1 MSLVAGS
8 VIAKFKAD
16 VSEMKSGISQAK
28 TEVGGL
34 KAGFGKLNGTLQSFG
49 SAFFSLPA
57 LIGGIGMGALAVDTL
72 KAGAQFTRLEGTLKT
87 VARNVGLTSDE
98 LQGMRKD
105 LEDANLWGAT
115 ATETM
120 LTFVQSGLGSMTDMK
135 KFTLMAKDYSASIG
149 VSSEQGVKAFTKAIG
164 TLRPELLEQFRIQL
178 NLNEVYG
185 EEADRLGKKVVN
197 MTAQEKR
204 LALLNRLYKEHE
216 GTVKGVYTDTYDT
229 AGKAMSSIQD
239 FMGALKGYIGQIFE
253 PALKEVAV
261 LARNKIKEI
270 TVWFRD
276 NQDKIAEWAEKAKEA
291 TTKFVA
297 GLITVVKFL
306 GEHKEFIIGF
316 FGVIVLSIG
325 AFVVAFVVA
334 HGVAI
339 AIIAGL
345 SVAIGLFYR
354 MWTENWGGIQEKT
367 RAVVDFMKRM
377 FDAFKSWWDRYG
389 DDITKIAKGAW
400 QAIWNTIKYFVDT
413 IISTIKFMWQIVTG
427 DWKGAWET
435 MKGLSERGKGYLV
448 NIFKG
453 LKSVVEGVISGIASY
468 FTNKLNEMWNKAKE
482 IADKIRSAIASAFD
496 KDKRNS
502 PSIAD
507 RLKEIVD
514 FSQKTLSGV
523 QIPQFSADIADGI
536 RGVAGSLQLGNVQ
549 PAGARIVNQY
559 INAEIKDT
567 LDVDTL
573 AERMAFK
580 FRNEQ

>member
-1 MSLVAGS
+1 MSLVAGA

-28 TEVGGL
+28 TEVGSL
-34 KAGFGKLNGTLQSFG
+34 KNGFGKLNGTLQSFG

-87 VARNVGLTSDE
+87 VAKNVGLTSDE
-98 LQGMRKD
+98 IKGMKQD

-115 ATETM
+115 ATETL

-216 GTVKGVYTDTYDT
+216 STVKGVYVDTYDT
-229 AGKAMSSIQD
+229 AGKAISSIQD

-253 PALKEVAV
+253 PALQELAV
-261 LARNKIKEI
+261 MARNKIKDL
-270 TVWFRD
+270 TVWFKE
-276 NQDKIAEWAEKAKEA
+276 NQDKVAEWAESAKEA
-291 TTKFVA
+291 TKKFVA
-297 GLITVVKFL
+297 GFMTVVKFL
-306 GEHKEFIIGF
+306 IEHKEIIVGF
-316 FGVIVLSIG
+316 FAVVALSIG
-325 AFVVAFVVA
+325 AFVVAFLVA
-334 HGVAI
+334 HATAI

-345 SVAIGLFYR
+345 TALIAVFYKA
-354 MWTENWGGIQEKT
+354 WTENWGGIQEKT
-367 RAVVDFMKRM
+367 RAVVDFLKRM
-377 FDAFKSWWDRYG
+377 FDAFKQWWDRYG
-389 DDITKIAKGAW
+389 DDITKITKGAW
-400 QAIWNTIKYFVDT
+400 QAIWNIIKYFVDS
-413 IISTIKFMWQIVTG
+413 IISTIKFLWQIVTG

-435 MKGLSERGKGYLV
+435 MKRLSERGKGYIG

-453 LKSVVEGVISGIASY
+453 LKDVVVGAISGIATY
-468 FTNKLNEMWNKAKE
+468 FTEKFEEMWNKAKD
-482 IADKIRSAIASAFD
+482 IAKKIREAIASAFD

-507 RLKEIVD
+507 RLREIVD

-536 RGVAGSLQLGNVQ
+536 RGVAGSLQLNSLQ
-549 PAGARIVNQY
+549 PAGAKVVNQY
-559 INAEIKDT
+559 INAEIKDAM
-567 LDVDTL
+567 DVDTL

-580 FRNEQ
+580 FRNEI